1 VINVQESSKVGLR
14 TGRRRR
20 ILYKIEEDDEIRIV
34 IVGRAVARN
43 RNDEHDVIPG
53 LEYQKSTVETSVN
66 PLLAVVTPSTPCP
79 VVTIVS
85 DTLPESHPIHLVFD
99 MISRSSIM
107 LRQSPLN
114 RYLMSTRSLGVVRR
128 FTSHVPATRLLSRSI
143 TPPWRPSTDGGLIAR
158 TRLVRWLATEAA
170 PPDGGESVQVTTLS
184 EVSCSL
190 PSKQYA
196 AVD

>member
-1 VINVQESSKVGLR
+1 MTSYRVWNIR
-14 TGRRRR
+14 T
-20 ILYKIEEDDEIRIV
+20 
-34 IVGRAVARN
+34 
-43 RNDEHDVIPG
+43 
-53 LEYQKSTVETSVN
+53 TVETSVI

-85 DTLPESHPIHLVFD
+85 DTLPESPPIDLAID

-114 RYLMSTRSLGVVRR
+114 RYLMSTRSSGVVKR
-128 FTSHVPATRLLSRSI
+128 FTSQVPATRLLSRSI
-143 TPPWRPSTDGGLIAR
+143 TAPWRLSTDGGLITR
-158 TRLVRWLATEAA
+158 PRLVRWMATEAA
-170 PPDGGESVQVTTLS
+170 PPDGGESAQVTTLI

-190 PSKQYA
+190 PNKQYA